1 MAATITSNAS
11 LLASLIAYYKLD
23 GNANDAHTNLLNGT
37 AIGTPTWPTA
47 LLRQGVQVNGS
58 SQCINLGTNAL
69 FSPTAISISAWVY
82 LAATPSGLYSIIT
95 KRTAFSTWADLQWA
109 AAIDSAR
116 KVRFE
121 VGLSDITGVTV
132 LSASALTLSTWY
144 HVACVYDGTDAR
156 IYLNGYLNNVVAG
169 AGAIHTKTY
178 PCVIGARADG
188 STPWT
193 GRADYSNSQFD
204 EITLASSAWT
214 PEEVRFLYHSG
225 YPVHYDEVRAETLLS
240 PPVGASF
247 PGGVENLAEFEA
259 SVEVQQAVATACN
272 KVKVYYT
279 TEMNHEDP
287 EAVADALNPS
297 NYLFTGVVAIAA
309 ASVALVTS
317 RPTIVEITLVGEQ
330 TEGADYSVTV
340 ENVTSLSGSPL
351 VNNYATFWGI
361 GVAPTV
367 TDAEVLEDYK
377 IRITFDK
384 PMKADLARVDPDNYV
399 FTDGL
404 EAQSVEPVDTTH
416 VDIITGEM
424 VTGHV
429 YTVTVSYL
437 RSIYENVIA
446 APPDNQHNF
455 TGAGLAPQLNDAAI
469 RDGDFNVFI
478 DFSENM
484 RMTEAEDVDHYAID
498 PELPIASVTQVTDT
512 RYTVEFEEYQVSAAV
527 YTITATGIHDLA
539 GNLID
544 PEHDTAAF
552 IGARPSI
559 PLLSI
564 YPVNGSIDLPSHT
577 VIRVRAVDD
586 RPNFSGINPTTW
598 NITITFDRVTQ
609 VVMQNG
615 VFDAGLFEGGIS
627 GDPQDAT
634 AGLLARFR
642 PRYHYWEEGAAYQ
655 ISASVHDQE
664 GTASSATWYLTF
676 SAKNDE
682 FFEDN
687 PIAEANDTKIAT
699 TVLARYPNSEQVRQL
714 FLRLCSRSVNPT
726 ARARTLLW
734 YASSTGIRPL
744 IAPLVNVSIASG
756 TNLGYRVGVLELQ
769 TELARYTEQVNK
781 AFGEMNS
788 FYSDEIMK
796 PVEEY
801 LRSADSTKVISAIA
815 ALVVLAVYA

>member
-23 GNANDAHTNLLNGT
+23 GNANDAHTNLLHGT

-47 LLRQGVQVNGS
+47 LLRQGVQTNGS
-58 SQCINLGTNAL
+58 SQCINLGTNVL
-69 FSPTAISISAWVY
+69 FNPTAISISAWVY
-82 LAATPSGLYSIIT
+82 LAGTPSGLYSIIT
-95 KRTAFSTWADLQWA
+95 KQTAFSTWADLQWA

-116 KVRFE
+116 KVKFE
-121 VGLSDITGVTV
+121 VGLSDSTGVTV

-156 IYLNGYLNNVVAG
+156 IYLNGYLNNTVAG
-169 AGAIHTKTY
+169 AGAIHAKAY

-188 STPWT
+188 STPWASRT
-193 GRADYSNSQFD
+193 DYSNSRFD

-214 PEEVRFLYHSG
+214 PEEVLFLYHSG

-272 KVKVYYT
+272 KVAVYYT
-279 TEMNHEDP
+279 VEMNHADP

-309 ASVALVTS
+309 ASVALVAS
-317 RPTIVEITLVGEQ
+317 RPTTVEITLVGEQ
-330 TEGADYSVTV
+330 TEGADYTVTV
-340 ENVTSLSGSPL
+340 ENVTSSSGSPL
-351 VNNYATFWGI
+351 INNDAAFWGM

-367 TDAEVLEDYK
+367 TDAAVLENYK

-416 VDIITGEM
+416 VDVTTGEM
-424 VTGHV
+424 VTGHI
-429 YTVTVSYL
+429 YTVTVSNL

-446 APPDNQHNF
+446 APPGNQHNF
-455 TGAGLAPQLNDAAI
+455 TGEGLAPQLNEEAV

-484 RMTEAEDVDHYAID
+484 RTVEAEDVDCYAID
-498 PELPIASVTQVTDT
+498 PSLTIASVTQVTDT
-512 RYTVEFEEYQVSAAV
+512 RYTVEFEEYQVSATA

-544 PEHDTAAF
+544 PEHNTAEF
-552 IGARPSI
+552 IGSRPSV

-564 YPVNGSIDLPSHT
+564 YPVSGSIDLPSHT
-577 VIRVRAVDD
+577 AIRVRAVDD
-586 RPNFSGINPTTW
+586 RSDFSGINPATW

-655 ISASVHDQE
+655 IAASVCDQE
-664 GTASSATWYLTF
+664 GAASSATWYLTF

-682 FFEDN
+682 FFEDS
-687 PIAEANDTKIAT
+687 PVAAANDTKIAT

-714 FLRLCSRSVNPT
+714 FLRLCSRSVNPI

-734 YASSTGIRPL
+734 YASSTSIRPL
-744 IAPLVNVSIASG
+744 IAPLVNVNVASG

-769 TELARYTEQVNK
+769 TELARYAEQVNK
-781 AFGEMNS
+781 AFGEMRS
-788 FYSDEIMK
+788 FYSDEIMQ
-796 PVEEY
+796 PVEEH

-815 ALVVLAVYA
+815 TLVVLAVYA